1 MRLVRFRLGRQE
13 GHESVE
19 APPDYP
25 VSLEGCCAFVGT
37 WLAWDLLSFLL
48 PAIGSLLSP
57 AAEEQRLPEQHKAEQ
72 LLDLQV
78 VSLERDCIATRRQFC
93 REASRCLP
101 SRLTRFPLPLP
112 PPTFKHVYCF
122 TTNTT
127 STSTTTASTSSTYN
141 HLFTS
146 VTQREKR
153 RLEATHKSWK

>member
-25 VSLEGCCAFVGT
+25 VSLEGWCAFVGT
-37 WLAWDLLSFLL
+37 WFGWDLLSFLL

-57 AAEEQRLPEQHKAEQ
+57 AAEERRLPEQHKAEQ

-112 PPTFKHVYCF
+112 LRTFNQVCSF
-122 TTNTT
+122 TITTTTTT
-127 STSTTTASTSSTYN
+127 STAPTSSTYN
-141 HLFTS
+141 LLFTS

-153 RLEATHKSWK
+153 RLKATHKN